1 MGGTVAE
8 EPVAMTQDFAERGSP
23 SRLTACSSTKTG
35 FPNSTRAPSPQKRSD
50 ESCFWIAPITVRI
63 RSATRAK
70 STGGTSA
77 SGSP

>member
-8 EPVAMTQDFAERGSP
+8 EPVAMTQDAAERGSP
-23 SRLTACSSTKTG
+23 SRLTVCSSAKAG
-35 FPNSTRAPSPQKRSD
+35 LPNSTRAPSPQKRSV
-50 ESCFWIAPITVRI
+50 ESCRWIAAITERI